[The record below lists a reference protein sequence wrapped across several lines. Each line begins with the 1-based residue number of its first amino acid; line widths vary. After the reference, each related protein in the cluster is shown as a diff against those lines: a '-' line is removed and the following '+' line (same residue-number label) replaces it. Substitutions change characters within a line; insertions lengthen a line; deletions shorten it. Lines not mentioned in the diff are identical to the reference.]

1 MKKLVMISGCGHT
14 GTTLLARMM
23 GVHSEIYNPPFETNI
38 FLAYNSLKWKYLI
51 ESLYK
56 EARRKKKDYKVLLE
70 KTPRHIWHID
80 FIRRKLP
87 ETKFILMTRNGKDV
101 IASLY
106 ERYKDIQASIRR
118 YKDDSLL
125 TIRQIDDK
133 KVFLLRYEDLI
144 ENPKKCLM
152 EIMNFVELKFESDM
166 LNFHQTK
173 VSWFKLDEIKKKSR
187 KDGVSHNNFRNWQV
201 NQPLFKSPKT
211 WKERIPKKN
220 WIDLENFFEE
230 EGNKIMNTL
239 GYP

>member
-23 GVHSEIYNPPFETNI
+23 GVHSKIYNPPFETNI

-56 EARRKKKDYKVLLE
+56 EAKREKKDYKVLLE

-80 FIRRKLP
+80 FVRRKLP
-87 ETKFILMTRNGKDV
+87 ETKFILMTRNGRDV

-106 ERYKDIQASIRR
+106 ERYNDIEASIRR

-125 TIRQIDDK
+125 TIRQIDDN

-144 ENPKKCLM
+144 ENPEKCLK
-152 EIMNFVELKFESDM
+152 EIMTFVGLKFESSM

-173 VSWFKLDEIKKKSR
+173 VSWFKLDEIKKNSR
-187 KDGVSHNNFRNWQV
+187 EDGVSHNNFRNWQV
-201 NQPLFKSPKT
+201 NQPIFKSSKT
-211 WKERIPKKN
+211 WKERIPKKK